1 MELINKLERD
11 LDSKVPF
18 EFRYDLS
25 ADDKVHLLYVAPT
38 LNAIGFYRMLAPSI
52 EINKL
57 DTHKA
62 LISSIASDDFS
73 QQFKDDTWEF
83 RDELILW
90 ADYIILPP
98 VMSDLS
104 YLIKAFKAINP
115 NAVLIMDI
123 DRNYFALNKLYPKSK
138 KYHIDNLIILENN
151 LSQMNIIT
159 TSTKRLS
166 LYLSNLLEDE
176 KQTGI
181 PEVVYIPTAMSKV
194 RIQDLVSIERQK
206 ETTNKVRIGFV
217 KPEEL
222 DLLSVKECVLY
233 LSENHKDLVE
243 WVYYGNTITLEEVKE
258 LLKKIGCE
266 IHKVQP
272 FKDSLTKL
280 NQLQLDMVLLSA
292 QENLYN
298 KLKGSTTFLDIAAL
312 GIPVIA
318 SVFHPAKEYI
328 IEAVT
333 GLLIHNQEEWK
344 SKTEVLLKDLEMRNK
359 LRGNL
364 LSNNYKI
371 NGFNDTYFERFYDLF
386 V

>member
-62 LISSIASDDFS
+62 LVSSIASDDFS

-98 VMSDLS
+98 VMNDLS
-104 YLIKAFKAINP
+104 YLIKVFKAINP
-115 NAVLIMDI
+115 NVVLIMDI

-159 TSTKRLS
+159 TSTKKLS
-166 LYLSNLLEDE
+166 IYLSNLLEDE

-181 PEVVYIPTAMSKV
+181 PEVVYLPTAMSEV
-194 RIQDLVSIERQK
+194 RMQDLKSLESRK
-206 ETTNKVRIGFV
+206 EPTNKVRIGFV

-222 DLLSVKECVLY
+222 DLLSFKEFVLY
-233 LSENHKDLVE
+233 LFENLKDSVE
-243 WVYYGNTITLEEVKE
+243 WVYYGNAITLEEVKE
-258 LLKKIGCE
+258 LLQKIGCE

-272 FKDSLTKL
+272 FENSLTKL
-280 NQLQLDMVLLSA
+280 NDLQLDMVLLPA

-298 KLKGSTTFLDIAAL
+298 KLKGSTTYLEIAAL

-333 GLLIHNQEEWK
+333 GLLIHNQDKWK
-344 SKTEVLLKDLEMRNK
+344 TKTEALLKDSEMRNK

-371 NGFNDTYFERFYDLF
+371 NGFNDKYFKRFYDLF